1 LEVPPPLTARGTAK
15 GGFGGFG
22 EFAQAANRRRDAG
35 GEADGRN
42 ANTEKIGLFDKLE
55 GAASLRGSP
64 FGLFCNC
71 QLSLRIYPFPQIWL

>member
-42 ANTEKIGLFDKLE
+42 ANTVKSAFLTNWKGLP
-55 GAASLRGSP
+55 R
-64 FGLFCNC
+64 
-71 QLSLRIYPFPQIWL
+71 